1 MMSMRGF
8 SRALDSGFA
17 SSDLS
22 DLFVWGL
29 DLSRAGRGP
38 RFGTCLKSFVWERSR
53 FGGAITDLEEQ
64 SGTLSPLSPVEGSLK
79 LKSGAFFVPNNKS
92 FIGWDGAQE
101 TSRASS

>member
-22 DLFVWGL
+22 DLFVSG
-29 DLSRAGRGP
+29 AGFVEGRTGP

-53 FGGAITDLEEQ
+53 FGGAITDLGEQ
-64 SGTLSPLSPVEGSLK
+64 SNTL
-79 LKSGAFFVPNNKS
+79 
-92 FIGWDGAQE
+92 
-101 TSRASS
+101 

>member
-29 DLSRAGRGP
+29 DLSRAVRGP

-64 SGTLSPLSPVEGSLK
+64 SGTLWPLPPVEGSLK
-79 LKSGAFFVPNNKS
+79 LKSGAFLSP
-92 FIGWDGAQE
+92 
-101 TSRASS
+101 TTRA

>member
-8 SRALDSGFA
+8 SRVLDSGFA

-38 RFGTCLKSFVWERSR
+38 RFGTCLKSFVGERSR
-53 FGGAITDLEEQ
+53 FGESAITDLGEK
-64 SGTLSPLSPVEGSLK
+64 SGTL
-79 LKSGAFFVPNNKS
+79 
-92 FIGWDGAQE
+92 
-101 TSRASS
+101 